1 MALRIL
7 PFRQYDENDVVNLF
21 ALAPGNENDSTTDSD
36 AGNGDAGV
44 FVSVASGNFN
54 MDPIEYTT
62 NSYLGKTDYPF
73 VGRNQYP
80 SATLKVKPAVGNE
93 TDAHAAEQVLGLTLL
108 QTAKNDENGEKLL
121 YNPQKREELQCVLPG
136 QAVPVATKGIF
147 TITADACATNWT
159 THTIGTGIKISVES
173 GKITGCNVT
182 DAKRM
187 GTVIGTGSRTAGST
201 NDQFAGSGT
210 KKYLVIALGL

>member
-7 PFRQYDENDVVNLF
+7 PFRQYSDHDVINMYSVLDFDVNDNTI
-21 ALAPGNENDSTTDSD
+21 DS
-36 AGNGDAGV
+36 GRGDAGM
-44 FVSVASGNFN
+44 FVKVSAGNFDA
-54 MDPIEYTT
+54 DPITYQD
-62 NSYLGKTDYPF
+62 NSYLGKRDYPF
-73 VGRNQYP
+73 LGTAEMYP
-80 SATLKVKPAVGNE
+80 
-93 TDAHAAEQVLGLTLL
+93 QVNLTITGSTSGEIPLGLTLF
-108 QTAKNDENGEKLL
+108 QTAKNDENGQKLL
-121 YNPQKREELQCVLPG
+121 YNPEKQLEAQAILPG
-136 QAVPVATKGIF
+136 QATPVATKGIF